1 MPSSRIKRRQDDPGL
16 QPERTSLSWYRTLF
30 LILGVSMLFLRLGL
44 VKDNLI
50 LIAASIVLLLSNL
63 GICFYAYQ
71 RNLMDINSVGLT
83 SYGSVVVK
91 KLICFAIIFSAI
103 AFVLSILSNNFNHIL
118 QSYFNI
124 MN

>member
-1 MPSSRIKRRQDDPGL
+1 
-16 QPERTSLSWYRTLF
+16 
-30 LILGVSMLFLRLGL
+30 MLFLRLGL

>member
-83 SYGSVVVK
+83 SFGSVVVK